1 MLNFFFFI
9 FHLDDQ
15 EPNPETLLSRSIV
28 SEFYTETAKL
38 KSLGVLHKVL
48 QYAAYLITFA
58 SNKVYHVM
66 SVKNYTVLVMILY
79 SLNEHAFYCPTL

>member
-1 MLNFFFFI
+1 MLNDVFFI

-28 SEFYTETAKL
+28 TEFYTETAKL

-48 QYAAYLITFA
+48 QYAAYLIIFA
-58 SNKVYHVM
+58 SNLTRSIM
-66 SVKNYTVLVMILY
+66 S
-79 SLNEHAFYCPTL
+79 